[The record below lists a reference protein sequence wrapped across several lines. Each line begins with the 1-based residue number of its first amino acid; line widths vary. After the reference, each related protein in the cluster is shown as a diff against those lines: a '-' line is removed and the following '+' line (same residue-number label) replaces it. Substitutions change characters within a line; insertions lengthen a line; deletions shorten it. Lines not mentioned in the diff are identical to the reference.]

1 MRERWPSGKPEQWEC
16 NHIEMMC
23 VCVCVGRGVGGR
35 THRNKATNGSARRA
49 PGARVCAGLGKGCG
63 AVRRSCGSG
72 QRGSGSG
79 LGSGVLR
86 EERSPK
92 RDGGARSG
100 EPRNAA
106 GLREVRSDDCRRLT
120 HFVALSLGRSSGTGG
135 GGGGGGEGGH
145 GWRWRRKAESP
156 FLPRTARA
164 PRRGGAARGCA
175 ERCGAVRSGPPL
187 SAAPSAERVRSLLL
201 SRSALF
207 HPPRPGKNKIK

>member
-135 GGGGGGEGGH
+135 GGGGGEGGGTGGDGGGGGRQKAPFCPAPH
-145 GWRWRRKAESP
+145 GRPVEVGLRGV
-156 FLPRTARA
+156 ARN
-164 PRRGGAARGCA
+164 GA
-175 ERCGAVRSGPPL
+175 ERCGAAPRCPRPR
-187 SAAPSAERVRSLLL
+187 APSGSAPSSLAGLL
-201 SRSALF
+201 CST
-207 HPPRPGKNKIK
+207 PPAPGKIK